1 MNVNDINIIIVE
13 NIEDIV
19 FNFHVRWNNNNNV
32 KLKIDTSIYYYIFD
46 KEKCEIYFKV
56 SSGINNWNFAV
67 LNLRCSSKF
76 YFFLILI

>member
-1 MNVNDINIIIVE
+1 MK
-13 NIEDIV
+13 IEDV
-19 FNFHVRWNNNNNV
+19 VFSFLFNFHVRWNDNNNL

-76 YFFLILI
+76 YFFLTLI